1 MEITAQVRER
11 GGVMRVQTLRR
22 IGASATGIRRAKH
35 AGRLVTL
42 RRGWVGVPDA
52 DPLVS
57 SAVREG
63 VMLACITAAAHHGLW
78 VPDTSEVHVAAP
90 AHAGHVATIK
100 GVVHWSLPLF
110 PRDPDLCIDG
120 VENALIQIATCRPFE
135 EAVVV
140 WESALRKR
148 LIDPHAF
155 SRLRLSKQVE
165 EVRAAAQPFA
175 DSGLETIFVVRLR
188 WLDVRMLPQAWI
200 EGRRVDL
207 LIGERLVVQIDGA
220 HHVGAQRTSDI
231 EHDARLKLQGYHV
244 LRFSY
249 EQVMHRWH
257 DVQQIVMHAVAQGL
271 HLA

>member
-1 MEITAQVRER
+1 MQTPPPCREFSSRTGCVAVRSQMSRLRSCPQNLGFGCCAHRRARQHRRMEITAQVRER

-148 LIDPHAF
+148 RRRRCVPSALAGGRARRKRHRRHRRRG
-155 SRLRLSKQVE
+155 SRACALTRRCRSQ
-165 EVRAAAQPFA
+165 RAAPRLDRCAAGCA
-175 DSGLETIFVVRLR
+175 DS
-188 WLDVRMLPQAWI
+188 A
-200 EGRRVDL
+200 VD
-207 LIGERLVVQIDGA
+207 RYSYGA
-220 HHVGAQRTSDI
+220 RQ
-231 EHDARLKLQGYHV
+231 
-244 LRFSY
+244 
-249 EQVMHRWH
+249 
-257 DVQQIVMHAVAQGL
+257 
-271 HLA
+271 